1 MIKRAL
7 GGLIALLLIAGAI
20 AVITPQNSIA
30 GEIQEYTPN
39 ISAEEYEK
47 RYNEFYG
54 DATKKMEEEGN
65 PAEMLLDDGNA
76 LFKKV
81 DGSKGK
87 SCASCHGQNGE
98 KLKGAATIYPKY
110 NAGIKGILTLPV
122 QINRCREN
130 QMGAKPWKYDTP
142 DIVAVELFVKSLSNG
157 MPIKISIDGPAKP
170 FYEAGKK
177 MYYTRLGQ
185 WNWNCATCHI
195 KYSGHKTRANIL
207 STNRHHADHWPTYRM
222 AWQSTGTIQRRI
234 INDCI
239 KNMRVDKL
247 PEYESEDIRN
257 LEFYLTYQAN
267 GLPIQVPGLRF

>member
-1 MIKRAL
+1 ML
-7 GGLIALLLIAGAI
+7 GRVSGMLITLLLLSGVLSVIALRESSAEG
-20 AVITPQNSIA
+20 
-30 GEIQEYTPN
+30 IQEYTPN
-39 ISAEEYEK
+39 ISPEEYDK
-47 RYNEFYG
+47 RYKEFYG
-54 DATKKMEEEGN
+54 EATKQMEEEGN
-65 PAEMLLDDGNA
+65 PADLVLDDGKA

-81 DGSKGK
+81 DGGKGK
-87 SCASCHGQNGE
+87 SCADCHGQNGE
-98 KLKGAATIYPKY
+98 RLKGAATTYPRY
-110 NAGIKGILTLPV
+110 DAGLKGILTLPM
-122 QINRCREN
+122 QINRCREKN
-130 QMGAKPWKYDTP
+130 MDAKPWKYGTY

-157 MPIKISIDGPAKP
+157 MPIRISIDGPAKP
-170 FYEAGKK
+170 FYEAGKR

-185 WNWNCATCHI
+185 WNWNCALCHV

-257 LEFYLTYQAN
+257 LEFYLTYKAN
-267 GLPIQVPGLRF
+267 GLPIQVPGFRF